1 MQCRYLLHKHIL
13 MYNSMERVRS
23 IDNHRIKGLY
33 DSVKKWYIF
42 VFVSIVYPSDDFRV
56 STSVKVIIECYYN
69 AIYYNAISVFK
80 NKELSNTFL
89 NSSIKPSLFQF
100 IWQWMCCVVFSC
112 IVCDW
117 TVFLVMSFV
126 YWKWTKQQKMLPQ
139 FMGLGVFKIISSSW
153 NLQLLFVW
161 YHTFVIATTKSLL
174 EFFKDLG
181 FRYLR
186 VHPLF
191 FLVLIRL
198 LGNSAK
204 NNKYEILKI
213 KFTL

>member
-13 MYNSMERVRS
+13 VYNSMERVRS

-33 DSVKKWYIF
+33 DSVKKWYCF

-56 STSVKVIIECYYN
+56 STRVKVIIECYYS
-69 AIYYNAISVFK
+69 AISVFK
-80 NKELSNTFL
+80 NKSKELSNTFL
-89 NSSIKPSLFQF
+89 NSWIKPSLFQF

-126 YWKWTKQQKMLPQ
+126 YWKCTKQQKMLPQ

-174 EFFKDLG
+174 EIF
-181 FRYLR
+181 
-186 VHPLF
+186 
-191 FLVLIRL
+191 
-198 LGNSAK
+198 
-204 NNKYEILKI
+204 
-213 KFTL
+213 

>member
-13 MYNSMERVRS
+13 VYNSMERVRS

-33 DSVKKWYIF
+33 DSVKKWYCF

-56 STSVKVIIECYYN
+56 STRVKVIIECYYN
-69 AIYYNAISVFK
+69 ATSIFK
-80 NKELSNTFL
+80 NKSKELSNTFL
-89 NSSIKPSLFQF
+89 NSWIKPSLFQF

-117 TVFLVMSFV
+117 IVFLVMSFV
-126 YWKWTKQQKMLPQ
+126 YWKCTKQQQMLSQ

-174 EFFKDLG
+174 ECFQDLG

-191 FLVLIRL
+191 CFFGSDTVAR
-198 LGNSAK
+198 
-204 NNKYEILKI
+204 
-213 KFTL
+213 